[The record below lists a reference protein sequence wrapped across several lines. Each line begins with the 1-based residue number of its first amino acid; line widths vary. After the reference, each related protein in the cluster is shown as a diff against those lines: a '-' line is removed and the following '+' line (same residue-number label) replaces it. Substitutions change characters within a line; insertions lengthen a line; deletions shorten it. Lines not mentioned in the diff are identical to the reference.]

1 MYVKDVMNT
10 DPYLLYE
17 EDTILSASKFMKQ
30 ERIRNLPVVD
40 KEKKLVGL
48 ITLREIISTFST
60 NPDKISVRDAM
71 IKLITSVNPDIS
83 LQSAIEIMIL
93 NKYGCLPVVD
103 ENKKLI
109 GMLTEA
115 DLLKT
120 LYHISTLPSE
130 LLKTKSNK

>member
-1 MYVKDVMNT
+1 MQVKDVMNT
-10 DPYLLYE
+10 EPYLLYE
-17 EDTILSASKFMKQ
+17 EDTVLSASKFMKQ

-60 NPDKISVRDAM
+60 NPDKILIRDAM
-71 IKLITSVNPDIS
+71 IKLVTSVTPDIS

-93 NKYGCLPVVD
+93 NKYGCLPVID

-120 LYHISTLPSE
+120 LYHVSTLPSD
-130 LLKTKSNK
+130 TIP